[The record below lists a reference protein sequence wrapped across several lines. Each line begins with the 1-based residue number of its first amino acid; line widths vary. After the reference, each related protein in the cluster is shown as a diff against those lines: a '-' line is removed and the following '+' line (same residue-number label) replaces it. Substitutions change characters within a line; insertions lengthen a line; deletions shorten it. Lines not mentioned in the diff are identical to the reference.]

1 MSDGRAPRPTLPPL
15 TTTTRMFARSLGW
28 SPEHLLSSFRPA
40 TAADLPAL
48 LAFRQRKG
56 WDDAAYL
63 RWRYGLDAKGEAWP
77 GQLWLLRT
85 DDKVLA
91 VVGREAQR
99 IHYGGQAFDGQLL
112 MDIQLLPELEGGGGG
127 VWLNQSMLAHADV
140 TLAVGAN
147 EHSIGL
153 VRRMFSPL
161 PQRSYRV
168 LPLDS
173 AAMLR
178 QRGVG
183 GVGGVFARVGAPVL
197 DAGWSLAH
205 RLAHHRTHA
214 GIDVAEV
221 GQVPQQDIE
230 ALRASLEP
238 RIACVLPSAAH
249 LQWRLFDNPRARYR
263 LLVAHRRGSCVGYMA
278 VRNVADDGTGKTGMH
293 ILDWKT
299 APGDAG
305 AVLTALL
312 QSVIRSARAD
322 RCSRVFTTVLDEQ
335 AVPVLKG
342 LGFLARSSPLLEA
355 GVHATIPLPG
365 NGGEGRWQITDL
377 SLDSDGIY

>member
-56 WDDAAYL
+56 WDNAAYL

-77 GQLWLLRT
+77 GQLWLLHADNKARGGRPRSPAYPLWRPGLRWPVA
-85 DDKVLA
+85 DGHPAISRARGRRRLA
-91 VVGREAQR
+91 QPVDAGARGRDPRGGRERALDR
-99 IHYGGQAFDGQLL
+99 PG
-112 MDIQLLPELEGGGGG
+112 E
-127 VWLNQSMLAHADV
+127 ADV
-140 TLAVGAN
+140 
-147 EHSIGL
+147 
-153 VRRMFSPL
+153 FPL

-221 GQVPQQDIE
+221 GQVPPAGHRSAARESGAADR
-230 ALRASLEP
+230 LRAAVGGAP
-238 RIACVLPSAAH
+238 A
-249 LQWRLFDNPRARYR
+249 
-263 LLVAHRRGSCVGYMA
+263 VAP
-278 VRNVADDGTGKTGMH
+278 VR
-293 ILDWKT
+293 
-299 APGDAG
+299 
-305 AVLTALL
+305 
-312 QSVIRSARAD
+312 QSARALPPARRASARELRRLHGRAECRRRHRQD
-322 RCSRVFTTVLDEQ
+322 RHAYPRLEDRTGRRGGRADG
-335 AVPVLKG
+335 AVAVGDPQRPC
-342 LGFLARSSPLLEA
+342 RSLQPRL
-355 GVHATIPLPG
+355 HHRP
-365 NGGEGRWQITDL
+365 R
-377 SLDSDGIY
+377 